1 MSGVSLIPIRSGSQL
16 GGETERSD
24 AVRNRELLL
33 RAARELIE
41 ECGADGLTMDR
52 LAERAGVGKGTVFR
66 RFGSRAGLMMTLLSD
81 SEAEF
86 QGRFMFGPPPLGP
99 GAPPLDRLVA
109 FGAERIAYV
118 LEYGELA
125 RAADSSAY
133 NRFDV
138 PAAVLWHR
146 HIEMLLRAAGVSADP
161 WLMAMS
167 LSSTLDPE
175 RLLYAVRVHH
185 VAPERLVESWR
196 ELVTSL
202 VKCPGGVDRREAN
215 GPEGRRT
222 FPPDEA

>member
-1 MSGVSLIPIRSGSQL
+1 VSLIPIRSGSQL
-16 GGETERSD
+16 GAESERSD
-24 AVRNRELLL
+24 AARNRELLL

-118 LEYGELA
+118 MEFGELA

-146 HIEMLLRAAGVSADP
+146 HIEMLLRAAGVTADP

-185 VAPERLVESWR
+185 VSPARLADSWR
-196 ELVTSL
+196 QLVTSV
-202 VKCPGGVDRREAN
+202 VKCPDGTGQ
-215 GPEGRRT
+215 RT
-222 FPPDEA
+222 DNKP